1 VGIFSGSGVGKSVL
15 LGDIANSSDADVNIV
30 ALIGER
36 GREVREFLESNL
48 GPEGLAR
55 SVVVVAASDSPPI
68 QRVKAAFVAVTI
80 AEYFRD
86 KGKNVLFM
94 MDSLTRFA
102 QAQREIGLAAGEPP
116 ATKGYCPSVFAL
128 MPRLIER
135 LGCSKH
141 GSITGILT
149 VLVENDDL
157 SDPVA
162 DSARSLL
169 DGHIVLSRKLADR
182 GHYPAVDILASISR
196 LMPVVVSEEHKLAA
210 QKLKEIYATYIDAE
224 DLINIGAFS
233 HGSNKRID
241 GAIALIDRL
250 NNFLVQP
257 VRDRTDF
264 EETTRQL
271 IAITKVWDEL
281 LNVNVGKH

>member
-1 VGIFSGSGVGKSVL
+1 V
-15 LGDIANSSDADVNIV
+15 ATSDC
-30 ALIGER
+30 
-36 GREVREFLESNL
+36 
-48 GPEGLAR
+48 
-55 SVVVVAASDSPPI
+55 PPI

-86 KGKNVLFM
+86 KGKHVLFM

-116 ATKGYCPSVFAL
+116 AAKGYCPSVFSL
-128 MPRLIER
+128 MPRLVER
-135 LGCSKH
+135 LGCANT

-157 SDPVA
+157 TDPVA

-182 GHYPAVDILASISR
+182 GHYPAVDILQSVSR
-196 LMPVVVSEEHKLAA
+196 LMPMVTTDKHKSSA
-210 QKLKEIYATYIDAE
+210 QKVKEIYAVYADAE

-233 HGSNKRID
+233 PGSNRRID
-241 GAIALIDRL
+241 GAITLIDKI
-250 NNFLVQP
+250 NNFLIQP
-257 VRDRTDF
+257 VRQKTDF
-264 EETTRQL
+264 EETVSQL
-271 IAITKVWDEL
+271 TVITQSWDQL
-281 LNVNVGKH
+281 LQG